1 LPRALSRLKELEQE
15 KRRAERLASP
25 TRLKDNDLLGRC
37 RPLASAPAQPMGL
50 VDLLDPL
57 LSTPGLL
64 TVERTTR
71 GLLSGGVE
79 REPVRPIIDNSSQFQ
94 QLFHHLCLN
103 ALEAMTAGGELTV
116 RVVDLCKAGG
126 STLLVE
132 FSVPDRRPSK
142 LHT

>member
-1 LPRALSRLKELEQE
+1 MPRGLSRLKELEQE
-15 KRRAERLASP
+15 KRRAERRASP
-25 TRLKDNDLLGRC
+25 ARLEDDDLPGRC

-57 LSTPGLL
+57 QSTLRVLPA
-64 TVERTTR
+64 ERTTR
-71 GLLSGGVE
+71 GVHSRRVG
-79 REPVRPIIDNSSQFQ
+79 REPVRAIIDNSSQFE

-116 RVVDLCKAGG
+116 RVVDLCNAGG
-126 STLLVE
+126 SPLLVE